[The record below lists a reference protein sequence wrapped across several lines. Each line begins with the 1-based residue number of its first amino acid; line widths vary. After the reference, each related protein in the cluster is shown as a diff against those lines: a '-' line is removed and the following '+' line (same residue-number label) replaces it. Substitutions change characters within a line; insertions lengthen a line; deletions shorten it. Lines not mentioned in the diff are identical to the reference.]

1 MANEQALQMVAER
14 GWRRGFANLLRQEN
28 AQWWRTRRWWV
39 QSLFWLA
46 LINGSLGILL
56 WIAPLLYPDAA
67 VGLSKKLE
75 LFTRALGWWPMFAVI
90 TITQGSIIGE
100 KQSGTAAWILSGP
113 VSRAAFVLSKLIGNA
128 IGFLFT
134 VILLQGP
141 IAYLQLSLSEAS
153 LLPVSP
159 FVVALS
165 IHSLY
170 LLFYLSLTLMLGAFF
185 NTREP
190 VLGVALTIAVISLMD
205 LGRSLGGLV
214 SWAPRLTPEML
225 PNLAALAIQGEALPA
240 DWSVSIVAMSL
251 YALLFVALAIW
262 RFNREEF

>member
-1 MANEQALQMVAER
+1 MASGRALQPLRER
-14 GWRRGFANLLRQEN
+14 GWRQGFSNMLRQEN

-56 WIAPLLYPDAA
+56 WIAPIMYPDTPVALA
-67 VGLSKKLE
+67 KQLE

-90 TITQGSIIGE
+90 VITQGSIIGE
-100 KQSGTAAWILSGP
+100 KQSGAAAWILSGP
-113 VSRAAFVLSKLIGNA
+113 VSRAAFVLSKLVGNA
-128 IGFLFT
+128 IGFLLT

-141 IAYLQLSLSEAS
+141 IAYLQLSLSEAN
-153 LLPVSP
+153 LLPVLP
-159 FVVALS
+159 FILALG

-170 LLFYLSLTLMLGAFF
+170 LLFYLTLTLMLGAFF
-185 NTREP
+185 STREP

-214 SWAPRLTPEML
+214 SWAPLLTPEML
-225 PNLAALAIQGEALPA
+225 PNLAATAIQGQTLPS
-240 DWSVSIVAMSL
+240 DWRVSISAMSL
-251 YALLFVALAIW
+251 YSLSFIALTIW

>member
-1 MANEQALQMVAER
+1 MASEHTLQLVEER

-28 AQWWRTRRWWV
+28 DRWWRTRRWWV

-56 WIAPLLYPDAA
+56 WLAPILYPDTPVALA
-67 VGLSKKLE
+67 KKLE

-113 VSRAAFVLSKLIGNA
+113 VSRAAFILSKLIGNA
-128 IGFLFT
+128 LGFLVT

-141 IAYLQLSLSEAS
+141 VAYVQLSLSEGYF
-153 LLPVSP
+153 LPLTP

-170 LLFYLSLTLMLGAFF
+170 LLFYLSLTLMLGVFF

-190 VLGVALTIAVISLMD
+190 VLGVALTIAVVSLMD

-214 SWAPRLTPEML
+214 SWAPLLTPEML
-225 PNLAALAIQGEALPA
+225 PNLAAVAIQGETLPA
-240 DWSVSIVAMSL
+240 DWSVSIMAMSL
-251 YALLFVALAIW
+251 YALVFVALAIW

>member
-1 MANEQALQMVAER
+1 MASGHTLQLVEER
-14 GWRRGFANLLRQEN
+14 GWRQGFANMLRQEN

-46 LINGSLGILL
+46 LINGSLATLL
-56 WIAPLLYPDAA
+56 WIAPILYPDVT
-67 VGLSKKLE
+67 VGLAKKLE

-90 TITQGSIIGE
+90 VITQGSIIGE

-113 VSRAAFVLSKLIGNA
+113 VSRAAFVLSKLVGNA
-128 IGFLFT
+128 VGFLLT

-141 IAYLQLSLSEAS
+141 IAYVQLSLSDAN
-153 LLPVSP
+153 LLPVLP
-159 FVVALS
+159 FVLALG

-170 LLFYLSLTLMLGAFF
+170 LFFYLTLTLMLGTFF
-185 NTREP
+185 NNREP

-214 SWAPRLTPEML
+214 SWAPLLTPEML
-225 PNLAALAIQGEALPA
+225 PNLAATAIQGQTLPSDWYVSVGAMALY
-240 DWSVSIVAMSL
+240 SL
-251 YALLFVALAIW
+251 AFVALAVW
-262 RFNREEF
+262 RFEREEF